1 QCAGAAVPDRLAG
14 ALRVGDDRGNGVR
27 HAHHRPSVRLGA
39 GDRRRRTHGLCRR
52 HTRRAC
58 RRGQARADDRPCR
71 VSAPRRRAVYDREDG
86 RRVRSHLPVAHRVST
101 GCVTTPD
108 PRDDLVV
115 GNQYY
120 ILASSVAADLPKLVL
135 KHDEAFLVADRRGDF
150 PGLAETEFGFYADGT
165 RFLRQL
171 ELRVGAR
178 RPLVLNAT
186 LSEDALEAAI
196 ELTNPDVPEAERTL
210 RDRDPQLESGRTLR
224 ISRRLTLY
232 RDQVYQALIVESF
245 ARARHDLEFEWLFA
259 ADFIDVFEAR
269 GHRRARRGLLLPA
282 LHASA
287 ALTFQYRGLD

>member
-1 QCAGAAVPDRLAG
+1 A
-14 ALRVGDDRGNGVR
+14 
-27 HAHHRPSVRLGA
+27 PSCRLGA
-39 GDRRRRTHGLCRR
+39 GDRRSRTAGLRGR
-52 HTRRAC
+52 HARRAR
-58 RRGQARADDRPCR
+58 RRGQARAHDRSGCVP
-71 VSAPRRRAVYDREDG
+71 APRRGAVHRRADG
-86 RRVRSHLPVAHRVST
+86 RRVRSDLPLARLRAT
-101 GCVTTPD
+101 GCVTTPE

-115 GNQYY
+115 GDQYY
-120 ILASSVAADLPKLVL
+120 ILASSLAADLPKLVL
-135 KHDEAFLVADRRGDF
+135 KHDDAFLVADRRGGF

-178 RPLVLNAT
+178 RPLLLNAT